1 MATSRFKLN
10 LLLLILLVIIL
21 TALFVIQSEG
31 SQLLSG
37 RNIEIQG
44 ANLASVVLQ
53 NQWTLLD
60 KIEEGKELLKN
71 SPPLEFVEIKKKLI
85 RKQIELAVLD
95 IESGDVFLKR
105 YWLENKDI
113 NLAYDAQKVYK
124 GNPDLPRF
132 TPVDPNEDFE
142 VVNNWWNGWA
152 SDWGIEKIASNSSD
166 IYVIVADKYSVPNSY
181 IIYPEDKTGTKYSD
195 IVFSPPSEALHDQ
208 EVVNNGKEYI
218 NKKADAAFEEL
229 RNFQVMSRAFPGE
242 LVVDTI
248 SKTFVKNILLVEQTD
263 PDSILNRAKTDEE
276 KRRVAEKVLLRYG
289 LNGNKSFRYTVS
301 SAGALGLA
309 QIMQTTYTLPKKK
322 EGMLEVYPD
331 ANLIRDS
338 RLGRV
343 DPVNAIKAQILV
355 FDDKIRQIKQNVY
368 DSGPR
373 AIKVFESLTE
383 NQLNEVRA
391 MGYNGGASKYNL
403 STGGLKTGVRGY
415 NETKQF
421 IEKYRVISYLKL
433 FIE

>member
-1 MATSRFKLN
+1 MSKNRIRLN
-10 LLLLILLVIIL
+10 FFL
-21 TALFVIQSEG
+21 LFVLFLIFAIQLDG
-31 SQLLSG
+31 KQLLSG
-37 RNIEIQG
+37 RSIKVQR
-44 ANLASVVLQ
+44 ASLASLVNVQ
-53 NQWTLLD
+53 QWNLLD
-60 KIEEGKELLKN
+60 KVEEGKELLKN
-71 SPPLEFVEIKKKLI
+71 SPPLQFVEKNRQII
-85 RKQIELAVLD
+85 RRVLFRSILNIETG
-95 IESGDVFLKR
+95 EVFLKR

-113 NLAYDAQKVYK
+113 NSANSARRVYK

-152 SDWGIEKIASNSSD
+152 SDWGVEKIASNSSD
-166 IYVIVADKYSVPNSY
+166 IYIVVADKYSVPNSY
-181 IIYPEDKTGTKYSD
+181 IIYPEDKTGAKYSD
-195 IVFSPPSEALHDQ
+195 IIFSPPSEALHDQ
-208 EVVNNGKEYI
+208 DLVVNGKEYVD
-218 NKKADAAFEEL
+218 NKVDTVFEEL
-229 RNFQVMSRAFPGE
+229 RDLQVTSRAFPGE

-248 SKTFVKNILLVEQTD
+248 SKKFVKDILLVEQTD
-263 PDSILNRAKTDEE
+263 PDAILNRAKTDEE

-289 LNGNKSFRYTVS
+289 LNGDKSFRYTVS

-322 EGMLEVYPD
+322 EGILELYPK
-331 ANLIRDS
+331 ANLIKDS
-338 RLGRV
+338 KFGRV

-355 FDDKIRQIKQNVY
+355 FDDKIRQVKQNVY
-368 DSGPR
+368 SSRSR

-403 STGGLKTGVRGY
+403 STGGLKTRVKGY
-415 NETKQF
+415 NETKMF

-433 FIE
+433 FTQ